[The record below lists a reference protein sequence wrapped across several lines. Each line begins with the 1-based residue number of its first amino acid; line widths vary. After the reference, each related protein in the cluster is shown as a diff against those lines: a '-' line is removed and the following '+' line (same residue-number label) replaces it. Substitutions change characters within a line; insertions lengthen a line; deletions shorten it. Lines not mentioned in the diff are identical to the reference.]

1 MITNDVYIVEPST
14 PEEAKALKAFA
25 KALKIKITKQNTEDT
40 DSKQNTEDTDSKED
54 IKTNLKQAVTE
65 LNLIKEGKL
74 KGISAKD
81 LLDEL

>member
-25 KALKIKITKQNTEDT
+25 KALKIKITR
-40 DSKQNTEDTDSKED
+40 QNTEDTDSKED

>member
-25 KALKIKITKQNTEDT
+25 KALKIKIT
-40 DSKQNTEDTDSKED
+40 KQNTEDTDSKED

>member
-40 DSKQNTEDTDSKED
+40 DSKED

-74 KGISAKD
+74 KGISTKD

>member
-40 DSKQNTEDTDSKED
+40 DSKED

-74 KGISAKD
+74 KGISAKN

>member
-25 KALKIKITKQNTEDT
+25 KALKIKITKQNA
-40 DSKQNTEDTDSKED
+40 EDTDSKED

-74 KGISAKD
+74 KGISAKN